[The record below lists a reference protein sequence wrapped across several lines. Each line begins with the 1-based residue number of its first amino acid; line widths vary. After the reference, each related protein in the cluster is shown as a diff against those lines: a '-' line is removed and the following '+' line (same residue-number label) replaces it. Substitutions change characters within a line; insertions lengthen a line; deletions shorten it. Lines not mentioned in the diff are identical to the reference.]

1 MNIFLSWSGERSRAV
16 SDLLDEWL
24 QCVIQAVDPWMSS
37 KDIDRGTLWFSEISD
52 QLQNTSIGIICLTKD
67 NLEKPW
73 ILFEAGALAKG
84 LKNTRVCTFL
94 IDLDPNDIGT
104 PLSQFN
110 HTLPNKPGLWA
121 LVKTLN
127 NALQE
132 KGLKEKTLGQ
142 VFETYW
148 PKFEESFNE
157 IISEIKPA
165 GTIKKRPDKDILMEI
180 LETSRSMDRRV
191 RMLENGNIRNANSIE
206 KTAFKHSFNYKVS
219 NATRESVFSMVND
232 EKYSTDDILEFLMN
246 SHRVKIDGAMNIFK
260 QIMNESI
267 EFKSKIAF

>member
-1 MNIFLSWSGERSRAV
+1 LSWSGERSRAV

-37 KDIDRGTLWFSEISD
+37 KDIDRGTLWFSEVSD

-94 IDLDPNDIGT
+94 IDLDANDVGT

-110 HTLPNKPGLWA
+110 HTLPNREGLWS
-121 LVKTLN
+121 LVRTLN
-127 NALQE
+127 NALKE
-132 KGLKEKTLGQ
+132 KGLKEKTLEA
-142 VFETYW
+142 VFEIYW
-148 PKFEESFNE
+148 PQFESRFNQILDDIE
-157 IISEIKPA
+157 PT
-165 GTIKKRPDKDILMEI
+165 GTVNKRPDKDILIEI

-191 RMLENGNIRNANSIE
+191 RKLESNSNND
-206 KTAFKHSFNYKVS
+206 SFNS
-219 NATRESVFSMVND
+219 LGDVNVKSLKEHD
-232 EKYSTDDILEFLMN
+232 FGVRGVDKAAVDMFISGKYSDKEIILHLSSRFSISNQAATNEFM
-246 SHRVKIDGAMNIFK
+246 KIVDVFGRTG
-260 QIMNESI
+260 
-267 EFKSKIAF
+267 

>member
-24 QCVIQAVDPWMSS
+24 QCVIQAVEPWMSS

-94 IDLDPNDIGT
+94 IDLEPNDVGT

-110 HTLPNKPGLWA
+110 HTLPNKAGLWA
-121 LVKTLN
+121 LVRTLN
-127 NALQE
+127 NALQD
-132 KGLKEKTLGQ
+132 KGLKEKTLEQ

-148 PKFEESFNE
+148 LNLKR
-157 IISEIKPA
+157 ILIK
-165 GTIKKRPDKDILMEI
+165 
-180 LETSRSMDRRV
+180 
-191 RMLENGNIRNANSIE
+191 
-206 KTAFKHSFNYKVS
+206 
-219 NATRESVFSMVND
+219 
-232 EKYSTDDILEFLMN
+232 
-246 SHRVKIDGAMNIFK
+246 
-260 QIMNESI
+260 
-267 EFKSKIAF
+267 

>member
-1 MNIFLSWSGERSRAV
+1 MNIFLSWSGDRSRAV

-52 QLQNTSIGIICLTKD
+52 QLQSTSIGIICLTKD

-94 IDLDPNDIGT
+94 IDLEPNDVGT

-110 HTLPNKPGLWA
+110 HTMPDKAGLWA
-121 LVKTLN
+121 LVRTLN

-132 KGLKEKTLGQ
+132 KGLKEKTLEQ
-142 VFETYW
+142 VFEMYW
-148 PKFEESFNE
+148 PKFKEDFEN
-157 IISEIKPA
+157 ILDEIKPS
-165 GTIKKRPDKDILMEI
+165 TIAKKRPDKDILMEI

-191 RMLENGNIRNANSIE
+191 RTLENSNSDTSVSMSGAILKRKKYYIE
-206 KTAFKHSFNYKVS
+206 PSLQKEVVQMF
-219 NATRESVFSMVND
+219 
-232 EKYSTDDILEFLMN
+232 EKGKSTD
-246 SHRVKIDGAMNIFK
+246 SIFK
-260 QIMNESI
+260 YITSCYPDI
-267 EFKSKIAF
+267 PSTRAIAFYNQIIKDNGLGV

>member
-24 QCVIQAVDPWMSS
+24 QCVIQAVEPWMSS

-52 QLQNTSIGIICLTKD
+52 QLQNTSIGIICLTRD

-94 IDLDPNDIGT
+94 IDLEPNDVGT

-110 HTLPNKPGLWA
+110 HTMPDKAGLWA
-121 LVKTLN
+121 LVRTLN

-132 KGLKEKTLGQ
+132 KGLKEKTLEQ
-142 VFETYW
+142 VFEMYW
-148 PKFEESFNE
+148 PTFKESFDN
-157 IISEIKPA
+157 ILSEIKPSA
-165 GTIKKRPDKDILMEI
+165 TTKKRPDKDILIEI
-180 LETSRSMDRRV
+180 LETSRGMDRRV
-191 RMLENGNIRNANSIE
+191 RALENTNQDASPSLNSTNIKRKKYYIDPILQKNVVEMYE
-206 KTAFKHSFNYKVS
+206 KG
-219 NATRESVFSMVND
+219 ESSD
-232 EKYSTDDILEFLMN
+232 T
-246 SHRVKIDGAMNIFK
+246 IFK
-260 QIMNESI
+260 YILRHNPDMSTSRAIGFFNQII
-267 EFKSKIAF
+267 KDHGLRV

>member
-52 QLQNTSIGIICLTKD
+52 QLQSTSIGIICLTKD
-67 NLEKPW
+67 NIDKPW

-94 IDLDPNDIGT
+94 IDLDPNDVGT

-110 HTLPNKPGLWA
+110 HTLPDKAGLWA
-121 LVKTLN
+121 LVRTLN

-132 KGLKEKTLGQ
+132 KGLKEKTLEQ
-142 VFETYW
+142 VFDTYW
-148 PKFEESFNE
+148 PKFEEDFNK
-157 IISEIKPA
+157 ILIDIKSA
-165 GTIKKRPDKDILMEI
+165 GTIKKRADKDILIEI

-191 RMLENGNIRNANSIE
+191 RDLENRRV
-206 KTAFKHSFNYKVS
+206 TADKAIDLTKYPSYESKMISPKIKATVHSMLLN
-219 NATRESVFSMVND
+219 
-232 EKYSTDDILEFLMN
+232 EKYSSDDILDYLMKLPGVGN
-246 SHRVKIDGAMNIFK
+246 LRAISLFNEIMKSDIKI
-260 QIMNESI
+260 
-267 EFKSKIAF
+267 